1 MSTPLNTPTVDI
13 SKSVLLDIAS
23 TTIEGI
29 EGIEIASAP
38 LKVGEVIRQQPSR
51 RPRALRV
58 TQEGQDVT
66 VDLGLNIE
74 YGQHLVKVS
83 QQAQR
88 QICEDIELMTGLK
101 VKNVNISVQGV
112 VLPKGQPS

>member
-1 MSTPLNTPTVDI
+1 MTPDVDI

-23 TTIEGI
+23 TTIDSI
-29 EGIEIASAP
+29 EGVEIAAAP
-38 LKVGEVIRQQPSR
+38 LKVGEVIRGQPSAR

-58 TQEGQDVT
+58 TQEGQEVT

-74 YGQHLVKVS
+74 FGRHLVKVS

-88 QICEDIELMTGLK
+88 QICEDIELMTGLR
-101 VKNVNISVQGV
+101 VKNVNVSVQGV
-112 VLPKGQPS
+112 CLPKGTSS